1 MHESAVS
8 ESYMAASPFRIYV
21 VATFDDSDFTNLDA
35 SVDFDSCHGA
45 ARNMCSQGGIVIV
58 CWKRVVTGERHVQ
71 YRFQI

>member
-1 MHESAVS
+1 MR
-8 ESYMAASPFRIYV
+8 ASIV
-21 VATFDDSDFTNLDA
+21 L
-35 SVDFDSCHGA
+35 